1 MTPSKNVIKYYNSV
15 SYEFKICWRAG
26 LLASDNGSIL
36 GLGLC
41 VCGTYSA
48 QRMVRFRSDLADS
61 LAGVTQQ
68 VSLGLVAFVN
78 KSCVCPET
86 E

>member
-1 MTPSKNVIKYYNSV
+1 MLLNITTVSV
-15 SYEFKICWRAG
+15 MNLRFVG

-41 VCGTYSA
+41 VRGTYSA